1 MYRYFSKIT
10 LIRAIFPLK
19 VLKSII
25 FKKNGF
31 RPGRQI
37 PPPRHIFVNIL
48 RNYAK
53 YIFWRRIMIKIMV
66 EM

>member
-1 MYRYFSKIT
+1 MDHYFSKIT
-10 LIRAIFPLK
+10 LIRVVFPLK
-19 VLKSII
+19 TLKSII

-53 YIFWRRIMIKIMV
+53 YIFWWRTMD
-66 EM
+66 